1 MLSEV
6 TQFLERA
13 GEPPVDGWLPDFV
26 VVGATASGKS
36 AFALWLAERTGAEIV
51 GCDAFQLYAGV
62 PILTA
67 QPSAEEMLR
76 VRHHLI
82 GTRAVSEPSD
92 AGWYGLE
99 ARKVIAEIHARG
111 RRAIVVGGTG
121 FYLRALV
128 EGLSNEM
135 PAGDEALRRELEG
148 VGLEQLVAEVR
159 ALDPEAA
166 AVMDLKNPRRVIRA
180 VEVMRLTGRPFS
192 SFRPHRATSSVPGIC
207 LSWERD
213 ALWSRI
219 VSRTDAMFRVGVM
232 EEVAR
237 VREDARQGPGVRQAI
252 GFREIEECLDGVR
265 TLADCRE
272 ALVVGTRQYAKR
284 QATWFRG
291 QSTFAK
297 VSGRDVSGWVAGA

>member
-1 MLSEV
+1 MLSAV

-13 GEPPVDGWLPDFV
+13 DELPNDGWMPDFV

-36 AFALWLAERTGAEIV
+36 TFALLLAERAGAEIV
-51 GCDAFQLYAGV
+51 GCDASQLYAGV

-67 QPSAEEMLR
+67 QPSVEEMSR

-82 GTRAVSEPSD
+82 GTRAVSELSD

-121 FYLRALV
+121 FYLRALL

-148 VGLEQLVAEVR
+148 APLEQLVEEVR
-159 ALDPEAA
+159 AFDPEAA

-207 LSWERD
+207 LSWEREE
-213 ALWSRI
+213 LWSRI
-219 VSRTDAMFRVGVM
+219 VSRTDAMFEAGVLD
-232 EEVAR
+232 EVAR
-237 VREDARQGPGVRQAI
+237 ARKYARQGAGVRQAI
-252 GFREIEECLDGVR
+252 GFQEIEDCLDGVR
-265 TLADCRE
+265 TLANCRE
-272 ALVVGTRQYAKR
+272 ALVIGTRQYAKR

-291 QSTFAK
+291 QSTFAR
-297 VSGRDVSGWVAGA
+297 VSGRAVSEWVAGA